1 MALCTV
7 NLFTQHHMS
16 SHVRVTACIAKARES
31 DFFNQR
37 TFMPIPTP
45 HLALIKPIQSDFLF
59 GSTTNPYLVL
69 PAVPW
74 KRVTWIMLNYY
85 PE

>member
-1 MALCTV
+1 
-7 NLFTQHHMS
+7 MS
-16 SHVRVTACIAKARES
+16 SHVRVTAYIAKARES
-31 DFFNQR
+31 GFFNQR

-85 PE
+85 SE

>member
-16 SHVRVTACIAKARES
+16 SHVRVTACITKARES
-31 DFFNQR
+31 GFFNQR
-37 TFMPIPTP
+37 TIMPIPTP

-85 PE
+85 SE